1 MYFEPQAVPAEIVP
15 LFRRFVSIT
24 TWKSWKARIAA
35 LEQQVTS
42 NPLLREYFAE
52 RYSLELE
59 IGRLHRI
66 LRRGG
71 KIGLPATYRET
82 AVLSF
87 VATVARVHQRLSPQ
101 GQRRLTGMLR
111 SGLDAEHGLT
121 SVEHEMGIAAHLMG
135 QGFDVTFSDIE
146 ASGRFD
152 MLAERGD
159 VEVEVEC
166 KTFSGDLGRK
176 IHRRRLYQ
184 LGGYVYPLMVEALD
198 RRPGGQFARIL
209 LTGRLQGTDQQL
221 RNIHERLAKVLQD
234 GRSDPAQEPC
244 AIEYR
249 MFSLVGS
256 PFETTEPEALERE
269 VVRQYIE
276 REVGLPIGHVMM
288 LFRPSHGAIVIAVE
302 SLQKDAVMPGLI
314 RQLKQSVKRQFTG
327 TRPAVICVKFLDITE
342 QELLEIG
349 EQDRSEQPTG
359 LQIATNHLLN
369 RDDWRHIHTL
379 AYFTPGHLTMS
390 RAVDGQSMTRS
401 VQERGQAYVF
411 TNTHHNLAGDDRLTI
426 FPR

>member
-15 LFRRFVSIT
+15 LFRRFVTIT
-24 TWKSWKARIAA
+24 TWKPWKARLAA

-59 IGRLHRI
+59 IGRIHRI
-66 LRRGG
+66 LRRDG
-71 KIGLPATYRET
+71 KIGLPATYQESG
-82 AVLSF
+82 VLSF
-87 VATVARVHQRLSPQ
+87 VATAARVHQRLSPQ
-101 GQRRLTGMLR
+101 GQRRLAGMLR

-121 SVEHEMGIAAHLMG
+121 SFQHEMGIATHLMA
-135 QGFDVTFSDIE
+135 QGFDVTFSDIQ
-146 ASGRFD
+146 SGGGFD
-152 MLAERGD
+152 MLAEREGT
-159 VEVEVEC
+159 EMEVEC

-184 LGGYVYPLMVEALD
+184 LGGHVLPPMVAALD

-244 AIEYR
+244 AVEYR
-249 MFSLVGS
+249 TFSLAGS
-256 PFETTEPEALERE
+256 PFETMEPETLERE

-276 REVGLPIGHVMM
+276 REFGLPIGNVMM
-288 LFRPSHGAIVIAVE
+288 LFRPSHGAVVIAVE
-302 SLQKDAVMPGLI
+302 SLQKDAVMPGLV
-314 RQLKQSVKRQFTG
+314 RQLKQSVKHQFTG
-327 TRPAVICVKFLDITE
+327 ARPAVICVKFSDITE

-349 EQDRSEQPTG
+349 EQYRSGQPSA
-359 LQIATNHLLN
+359 LQIATNYLLN
-369 RDDWRHIHTL
+369 RDAWRHVHTL
-379 AYFTPGHLTMS
+379 AYFAPGHLTMS
-390 RAVDGQSMTRS
+390 RAVDDQSVTRS
-401 VQERGQAYVF
+401 VQEQGQAYVF
-411 TNTHHNLAGDDRLTI
+411 TNTHHDLAGDARLSI
-426 FPR
+426 F

>member
-1 MYFEPQAVPAEIVP
+1 MHFEPQAVPAEIVP
-15 LFRRFVSIT
+15 LLRRFVSIT
-24 TWKSWKARIAA
+24 GWKPWKKRLAA
-35 LEQQVTS
+35 LEQQITD

-52 RYSLELE
+52 RYPLELE
-59 IGRLHRI
+59 MGRLHRK

-82 AVLSF
+82 AARSF
-87 VATVARVHQRLSPQ
+87 VATAARVHQRLSPQ
-101 GQRRLTGMLR
+101 GQRRLKGMLR
-111 SGLDAEHGLT
+111 SGLDAVHGLT
-121 SVEHEMGIAAHLMG
+121 SVEHEMGIGAHLMG

-146 ASGRFD
+146 TGGGFD
-152 MLAERGD
+152 MLAEREGT
-159 VEVEVEC
+159 EMEVEC

-176 IHRRRLYQ
+176 IHLRRLYQ
-184 LGGYVYPLMVEALD
+184 FGGHVYPLMGKTLD

-221 RNIHERLAKVLQD
+221 QNIHERLAKVLQD

-244 AIEYR
+244 AVEYR
-249 MFSLVGS
+249 TFSLAGS
-256 PFETTEPEALERE
+256 PFETMEPETLERE

-276 REVGLPIGHVMM
+276 REFGLPIGNVMM
-288 LFRPSHGAIVIAVE
+288 LFRPSHGAVVIAVE
-302 SLQKDAVMPGLI
+302 SLQQDALMRGLV

-327 TRPAVICVKFLDITE
+327 TRPAVICVKFSDITE
-342 QELLEIG
+342 QELLKIG
-349 EQDRSEQPTG
+349 GQDRSGQPSG
-359 LQIATNHLLN
+359 LQIATSHLLN

-390 RAVDGQSMTRS
+390 RAVDGQSVTRS

-411 TNTHHNLAGDDRLTI
+411 TNTHHNLAGDARLTI
-426 FPR
+426 FPS